1 MASVRAQLLTSDA
14 RPKGISR
21 CFDYTF
27 PGTNFPAGAIVRR
40 KFISSH
46 TFFVILSGILAA
58 TTGGCFA
65 AGQSTPQGGASCCST
80 PTKGKGNAALT
91 SKKRTKTDAATRRF
105 TERVDALLASAP
117 VSKGDW
123 GLLVVDAETGS
134 TLYELNADRYFIP
147 ASNMKLFTTA
157 LALAKLGPDFRF
169 HTTLE
174 THGVVSSEGKLS
186 GDLFL
191 VGRGDPNL
199 SNRKFPYEFKEEFDG
214 QPEKVLAELA
224 DALVAA
230 GVKEISGNIV
240 ADDSYFPR
248 EPYPSGWEI
257 DDMVWEYGAAIS
269 AIVVDDN
276 TVALTLMPGDL
287 AGDAVQASVVPA
299 TPDFVV
305 ENNVVTSAADAKS
318 ELTLTREP
326 GSRSVALRGSL
337 PARSLP
343 RKLILAMHEP
353 AEHAAALLS
362 RLLAERGVKVD
373 GLPRAVHS
381 PEPATATPR
390 VVLAE
395 HVSVP
400 LSDSVKLINKISQN
414 LHTEMLLRATARQ
427 SGTWNTPEELMKF
440 PADFYAAAGI
450 DPDDIVQRDGSGLS
464 RHDLVTARAIVQLL
478 KFAQNQSWF
487 TPFYDSLPVAGTDGT
502 LEPLMKNTAAASH
515 IHAKTGSLEHVR
527 TRSGYADTLNG
538 RRLIFSFLSNNQ
550 GGKNHEALDT
560 LDALCVAMVEEF
572 DHKPAV
578 QREARQRTNA
588 IEKP

>member
-1 MASVRAQLLTSDA
+1 VKRKGTSSYA
-14 RPKGISR
+14 LFLIMLGSI
-21 CFDYTF
+21 
-27 PGTNFPAGAIVRR
+27 AI
-40 KFISSH
+40 
-46 TFFVILSGILAA
+46 
-58 TTGGCFA
+58 TTEGCFA
-65 AGQSTPQGGASCCST
+65 AGQSTPRAGTPCCSKESKST
-80 PTKGKGNAALT
+80 GAGALA
-91 SKKRTKTDAATRRF
+91 SKKRAKVDPATKRF
-105 TERVDALLASAP
+105 TERVDALLATAP
-117 VSKGDW
+117 VNKGDW
-123 GLLVVDAETGS
+123 GLLVLDAETGQ

-174 THGVVSSEGKLS
+174 THGAVSSDGKLL

-199 SNRKFPYEFKEEFDG
+199 SNRKFPYTLKEEFDG

-276 TVALTLMPGDL
+276 TVALTLLAGDL
-287 AGDAVQASVVPA
+287 PGDAVQASVVPS

-318 ELTLTREP
+318 ELTLTRDP
-326 GSRSVALRGSL
+326 GSRSVVVRGSL
-337 PARSLP
+337 PAHSLP

-362 RLLAERGVKVD
+362 RLLVERGVKVD
-373 GLPRAVHS
+373 GVPRADHS

-395 HVSVP
+395 HLSVP

-427 SGTWNTPEELMKF
+427 TGAWTSPDDLMKF

-478 KFAQNQSWF
+478 KYAQNQPWF
-487 TPFYDSLPVAGTDGT
+487 TPFYDSLPVAGMDGT

-527 TRSGYADTLNG
+527 TRSGYADTLGG

-572 DHKPAV
+572 DRKPAV
-578 QREARQRTNA
+578 QREARQRTNVT
-588 IEKP
+588 EKP